1 MSIRP
6 LAFGVRLRDKGRTV
20 RVRANEK
27 KPGRYL
33 VEDSRDGGRNRKREH
48 ASLTDALR
56 DAAASWRERL
66 N

>member
-27 KPGRYL
+27 KPGSYL
-33 VEDSRDGGRNRKREH
+33 VEDTRDGGRSKKRDH
-48 ASLTDALR
+48 ASLTGALR
-56 DAAASWRERL
+56 DAASSWRERL

>member
-6 LAFGVRLRDKGRTV
+6 LAFGVRLRDKDRTL

-27 KPGRYL
+27 QPGRYL
-33 VEDSRDGGRNRKREH
+33 VEDSRDGGRSRRREH
-48 ASLTDALR
+48 ASLTGALR
-56 DAAASWRERL
+56 DAAASWRNRL

>member
-6 LAFGVRLRDKGRTV
+6 LAFGVRLRDKDRTL

-27 KPGRYL
+27 QPGRYL
-33 VEDSRDGGRNRKREH
+33 VEDSRDGGRSRKREH
-48 ASLTDALR
+48 TSLTGALR
-56 DAAASWRERL
+56 DAAASWRNRL

>member
-20 RVRANEK
+20 RVRANETK
-27 KPGRYL
+27 LGRYV
-33 VEDSRDGGRNRKREH
+33 VEDTRDGGRSRKREH
-48 ASLTDALR
+48 ASLTGALR
-56 DAAASWRERL
+56 DAAASWRDRL